1 MPTSNSSRQP
11 RNTGNREV
19 HRFPVFLSLTD
30 KKKCSNLFTTY
41 VYCSK
46 QFADLSRST
55 PMKIQ
60 LTEETTIQAVHTLF
74 AQLATIRSLKPDD
87 LLLPGRQTTYEKTLE
102 ETYVVIVS
110 LEKAIDHLATELE
123 YHQARIEQ
131 ATSEVQG
138 LY

>member
-1 MPTSNSSRQP
+1 MTTFKPLANI
-11 RNTGNREV
+11 
-19 HRFPVFLSLTD
+19 PVCFLSLTD

-55 PMKIQ
+55 PMKVQ

-74 AQLATIRSLKPDD
+74 KNLATLRSLKPDD

-102 ETYVVIVS
+102 ETYAVIIS
-110 LEKAIDHLATELE
+110 LEKALDQLATELE

>member
-1 MPTSNSSRQP
+1 
-11 RNTGNREV
+11 
-19 HRFPVFLSLTD
+19 
-30 KKKCSNLFTTY
+30 
-41 VYCSK
+41 
-46 QFADLSRST
+46 
-55 PMKIQ
+55 MKIQ

-87 LLLPGRQTTYEKTLE
+87 LLLPGRQTLYEKTLE
-102 ETYVVIVS
+102 ETYATVIF
-110 LEKAIDHLATELE
+110 LEKAIDQLVTELE